1 MVAITSPVQ
10 LRCSV
15 SAGKICKD
23 GKLKGKRQNATMKDY
38 QVHLESAQCRL
49 VLESLRWWC

>member
-49 VLESLRWWC
+49 VLESLR